1 MTLSQT
7 RPDHGVPHTGKFACY
22 VRVSTDKQDVENQMF
37 GIKAYLNGGEH
48 QAKWFKEEGV
58 SAASDWHS
66 RTELHRCFD
75 YCRKTGATM
84 VVYSIS
90 RMSRRTWETLRF
102 LEQEVS
108 TGRIKLVV
116 VDNPNLDHNT
126 IGLLSAVAEME
137 RTQIRD
143 RTKASLNRIK
153 AEIAEKGRYTTRAG
167 KTIKKLGNPVAAAEA
182 AKKGRAYQ
190 IKLAD
195 ERAENLWPLISN
207 LLDQGHGY
215 RAIARQ
221 LNKMEVP
228 TPAKR
233 RNPDLAKHTEWYAS
247 SVSNYVKRIKG
258 AK

>member
-1 MTLSQT
+1 MTLYQT
-7 RPDHGVPHTGKFACY
+7 RPDHGVPHTGNYACY
-22 VRVSTDKQDVENQMF
+22 VRVSTDKQDVENQMY

-48 QAKWFKEEGV
+48 TVKWFKEEGI

-66 RTELHRCFD
+66 RKELHKCFD

-84 VVYSIS
+84 IIYSLS

-102 LEQEVS
+102 FEQEVS
-108 TGRIKLVV
+108 TNRIKLVV
-116 VDNPNLDHNT
+116 VDNPNLDHKT
-126 IGLLSAVAEME
+126 IGLLAGVAELE
-137 RTQIRD
+137 RQQIRD
-143 RTKASLNRIK
+143 RTKASMNRIK
-153 AEIAEKGRYTTRAG
+153 AEIAEKGSFTTKAG
-167 KTIKKLGNPVAAAEA
+167 KVITKLGNPVAADLA
-182 AKKGRAYQ
+182 AKKGRENQ
-190 IKLAD
+190 VKLAD
-195 ERAENLWPLISN
+195 ERAQDLWPLISN

-247 SVSNYVKRIKG
+247 SVSNYVKRMRG

>member
-1 MTLSQT
+1 M
-7 RPDHGVPHTGKFACY
+7 Y
-22 VRVSTDKQDVENQMF
+22 
-37 GIKAYLNGGEH
+37 GIKAYLNGGDH
-48 QAKWFKEEGV
+48 KVKWFFKEEGV

-90 RMSRRTWETLRF
+90 RMSWRTWETLRF

-153 AEIAEKGRYTTRAG
+153 AEIAEKGSYTTRGG

-182 AKKGRAYQ
+182 AKKGRAHQ

-195 ERAENLWPLISN
+195 ERAEDLWPLISN
-207 LLDQGHGY
+207 LSGTKVMATELS
-215 RAIARQ
+215 
-221 LNKMEVP
+221 
-228 TPAKR
+228 PATK
-233 RNPDLAKHTEWYAS
+233 
-247 SVSNYVKRIKG
+247 
-258 AK
+258 